1 MKPWIAGARS
11 ALFYVGYSTLTAVI
25 ATLVVL
31 SAALLPLEQRAKLA
45 RLWCRAV
52 LGWLRITC
60 GVRCELQGIER
71 LPEAP
76 FVVLSKHQSPWD
88 TFFLQ
93 LPFGTVSTVLKRE
106 LLWIPF
112 FGWALRA
119 LQPIAIDRGDA
130 RQAAR
135 QVTQIGK
142 ERLSNGRSV
151 LIFPEGTRIEP
162 GSQGTYS
169 RGGASLACAANV
181 PVVPVAHNAGLCWPA
196 HRFTKYPGT
205 IRVEVGPPIDCSGRT
220 AREVN
225 AEAEAWIE
233 SRSLA
238 MLPPG
243 MATPGAAETP

>member
-1 MKPWIAGARS
+1 MALPDRAYFGEKDFQQLQVIRRMVRDLNIPTAIVGVPTIRESDGLAMSSRNAYLSPAQRRIAS
-11 ALFYVGYSTLTAVI
+11 ALPQVMQETVAELRSG
-25 ATLVVL
+25 LV
-31 SAALLPLEQRAKLA
+31 AAPILAAAKSRMHKAGLDRIDYLELCDEQ
-45 RLWCRAV
+45 
-52 LGWLRITC
+52 T
-60 GVRCELQGIER
+60 
-71 LPEAP
+71 
-76 FVVLSKHQSPWD
+76 
-88 TFFLQ
+88 
-93 LPFGTVSTVLKRE
+93 
-106 LLWIPF
+106 
-112 FGWALRA
+112 